1 MIFLKLI
8 FQFMSF
14 IYFTHAYSKNRRYK
28 HKLINLQIT
37 FLRNYEK
44 YFLLNNLRVANRMYY
59 VHPGKNLFKKNFQG
73 YQEQRDRLA
82 ISLFRDFSMP
92 NLFPGFRTIFNKKF
106 LFDPL
111 FNSHKDIIIRNIK
124 TIQLVQKGNIVK
136 SVVIFGASCL
146 TIYAMAKLLLMLRK
160 FFQNQYK
167 MISEQEIKHLGTYE
181 NPHIEFKD

>member
-73 YQEQRDRLA
+73 YQEQRDR
-82 ISLFRDFSMP
+82 
-92 NLFPGFRTIFNKKF
+92 F